1 MTRQVLIELS
11 TGKVL
16 GSGYM
21 DMTTSSSFDPAVH
34 GVVENDTFP
43 IPNLTDDDGN
53 EVLIYWDGTTFT
65 QTAP

>member
-21 DMTTSSSFDPAVH
+21 DMTASSSFDPAVH
-34 GVVENDTFP
+34 SVVEDDTST

-53 EVLIYWDGTTFT
+53 EVLIYWDGSTFT
-65 QTAP
+65 TTAP

>member
-16 GSGYM
+16 GSGCM
-21 DMTTSSSFDPAVH
+21 DMASLSNFDPAVH
-34 GVVENDTFP
+34 GVVEDDTFP

-53 EVLIYWDGTTFT
+53 EVLIYWDGSTFT
-65 QTAP
+65 LVAP